1 MSPIAERAVAVPRR
15 PARLER
21 LGAGV
26 PVGRPSAGG
35 AGAALGRPGRP
46 HASAQ
51 QHFDARQDTRLR
63 AVLRRIRAWMLV
75 LPVDAALLLT
85 PVLWTT
91 EHVRAT
97 VAMTGLAVLMLCRF
111 SRYRARL
118 HLSVLD
124 DLPDLLGRLLTAT
137 AVVATV
143 IALRHEADAV
153 TTFLAD
159 TAFAIGLVVTGRIA
173 TTQVIL
179 WSRRRRITAHR
190 TVLIGGRILSAELA
204 QLLERHP
211 GYGLEVVG
219 FVDDGSVCE
228 AEAVVPRLGSVADL
242 EQAVREVQADV
253 LLVTDGDIPE
263 RVLLDAV
270 RTPACLD
277 CDLLVVPRLHHFH
290 TQTGLADHI
299 GSIPIMRI
307 RTPNLTGPAWSIKRA
322 FDVVVASALLVLL
335 APVIAL
341 CMLAA
346 RIEGGPGVIFR
357 QPRVG
362 RNGQVFDCLK
372 VRSMRPADGRESATH
387 WSIAQ
392 DERVGRVGRLLRR
405 SSLDELP
412 QLWNI
417 LRGDMTLVG
426 PRPERPYF
434 VEQFSATYD
443 RYAHRHRVQAGLT
456 GFAQVSGLRGDTPI
470 ADRARYDNYY
480 IENWSLWLDVKI
492 LLRTFSEVLFV
503 RGR

>member
-1 MSPIAERAVAVPRR
+1 VA
-15 PARLER
+15 
-21 LGAGV
+21 
-26 PVGRPSAGG
+26 S
-35 AGAALGRPGRP
+35 
-46 HASAQ
+46 
-51 QHFDARQDTRLR
+51 
-63 AVLRRIRAWMLV
+63 RIRAWMLV

-85 PVLWTT
+85 PVLWATQ
-91 EHVRAT
+91 HLRAT
-97 VAMTGLAVLMLCRF
+97 VAMTGLAVLMMCRF
-111 SRYRARL
+111 GRYRARL

-143 IALRHEADAV
+143 IALRHQADAV
-153 TTFLAD
+153 ATFLAD
-159 TAFAIGLVVTGRIA
+159 TAVAIGLVVAGRIA

-179 WSRRRRITAHR
+179 WSRRHRITAHR
-190 TVLIGGRILSAELA
+190 TVLIGGRMLSAELA
-204 QLLERHP
+204 QLLKRHP
-211 GYGLEVVG
+211 RYGLEVVG
-219 FVDDGSVCE
+219 FVDDSSACD
-228 AEAVVPRLGSVADL
+228 AEAVVPQLGRVADL
-242 EQAVREVQADV
+242 GRVVRETQADV
-253 LLVTDGDIPE
+253 LLITDGNIPE

-270 RTPACLD
+270 RTPGCLD
-277 CDLLVVPRLHHFH
+277 CDLLVVPRMHHFH

-307 RTPNLTGPAWSIKRA
+307 RTPNLTGPAWSVKRA
-322 FDVVVASALLVLL
+322 FDIVVASTLLVLL

-341 CMLAA
+341 CMLAV
-346 RIEGGPGVIFR
+346 RIESGPGVIFR

-362 RNGQVFDCLK
+362 RNGQLFDCLK
-372 VRSMRPADGRESATH
+372 LCSMRPADGQESATN

-392 DERVGRVGRLLRR
+392 DERVGRVGRFLRR

-426 PRPERPYF
+426 PRPERPHF

-492 LLRTFSEVLFV
+492 LLRTFSEVLFA